1 MHSGTLAYRMQKAG
15 MAGELIAEFL
25 GTMVLITFGAG
36 VVASVVLFGSGTPGE
51 VVNGGFTNINIAW
64 GLGVAMGIF
73 VAGKISGAHLNPAVT
88 VALAVRRGFAWGKV
102 LPYAL
107 AQTAGAFAGA
117 AIVFTGYHAAFL
129 KFDPGLE
136 KTAGVFA
143 TFPAFP
149 ASPMTGWVDQIV
161 GTALLVLL
169 VLAITDE
176 KNQPA
181 GAFTPFAVGLVVV
194 AIGMSW
200 GTLHGYAIN
209 PARDL
214 GPRLFTVAAGFKNNG
229 LTDGTG
235 VFWVPLIAPLI
246 GGVIGAVLYDAGIR
260 RYLPVMLMA
269 AMAAGPGAPMARAQ
283 GTVAQQTIVLKAAR
297 LFDGRSDALQT
308 PGIVV
313 VSGGR
318 IESVGAGSPIP
329 AGATV
334 IELGDATLAPG
345 FMDAHTHL
353 RSERSDDT
361 RNDRIRQLEETP
373 AERALI
379 AATYARKTVMAG
391 FTTVRDLG
399 GADFIDVGL
408 RNAINKGY
416 AEGPRMLVAVRSICT
431 LGGHCDGTNGYRFG
445 FLNPDAMMPNVA
457 SGADGMRNAVRWAVK
472 YGADVIK
479 VTASGGVLS
488 LNDDVDSP
496 QLTQE
501 ELNALVDE
509 AHAKRKKAAAHSH
522 GAEAAKRAIR
532 AGIDSIEHGS
542 FLDDEALRMMVEKGT
557 YLVPTLMAA
566 DSIRETW
573 RKGGRMDARTER
585 KARLALDAMD
595 VTVSKAI
602 RMGVKIAFGTDSG
615 VSQHGR
621 NAEEFKLMVGRGMK
635 PVDALKAATSATAEL
650 LGVSDRLGTLQA
662 GRVADIVA
670 IPGNPLEAIQNTER
684 VAFVMKD
691 GRVMKPVT
699 P

>member
-1 MHSGTLAYRMQKAG
+1 

-25 GTMVLITFGAG
+25 GTMVLLIFGAG
-36 VVASVVLFGSGTPGE
+36 VVASVVLFGTGTPGE
-51 VVNGGFTNINIAW
+51 IVSGGFTNITLAW
-64 GLGVAMGIF
+64 GLGVTMGIF
-73 VAGKISGAHLNPAVT
+73 VAGKVTGAHLNPAVT
-88 VALAVRRGFAWGKV
+88 VALAVRRGFPWGKV
-102 LPYAL
+102 LPYSL

-117 AIVFTGYHAAFL
+117 AVVFLGYHAAFL
-129 KFDPGLE
+129 KFDPALE
-136 KTAGVFA
+136 KTAGIFCTFP
-143 TFPAFP
+143 TFPATP
-149 ASPMTGWVDQIV
+149 ASGWIDQII

-176 KNQPA
+176 KNQPV
-181 GAFTPFAVGLVVV
+181 GWFTPFAVGLVVV

-200 GTLHGYAIN
+200 GSLHGYAIN

-214 GPRLFTVAAGFKNNG
+214 GPRLFTVAAGFRNNG

-235 VFWVPLIAPLI
+235 VFWVPLIGPLI
-246 GGVIGAVLYDAGIR
+246 GGVLGALVYDMGIR
-260 RYLPVMLMA
+260 RYLPVALTA
-269 AMAAGPGAPMARAQ
+269 LLLSAGTAQAQPAAQ
-283 GTVAQQTIVLKAAR
+283 GVTMLKAAR
-297 LFDGRSDALQT
+297 LFDGRSETLQT
-308 PGIVV
+308 PGVV
-313 VSGGR
+313 VVNGAR
-318 IESVGAGSPIP
+318 IESVGPQAAIP
-329 AGATV
+329 AGAKV
-334 IELGDATLAPG
+334 IDLGDATLSPG
-345 FMDAHTHL
+345 FMDSHTHM
-353 RSERSDDT
+353 RFERSLDARD
-361 RNDRIRQLEETP
+361 DRIRQLEDTP

-379 AATYARKTVMAG
+379 AATYARKTLMAG

-416 AEGPRMLVAVRSICT
+416 TEGPRMLVAVRSICT

-445 FLNPDAMMPNVA
+445 FLHPDAMMPNVA
-457 SGADGMRNAVRWAVK
+457 SGPDGMRNAVRWAVK
-472 YGADVIK
+472 FGADVIK

-509 AHAKRKKAAAHSH
+509 AHSKRKKAAAHSH

-557 YLVPTLMAA
+557 YLVPTLMAVE
-566 DSIRETW
+566 SIREQLA
-573 RKGGRMDARTER
+573 KGGRMDPRTER
-585 KARLALDAMD
+585 KARLAMDALD

-621 NAEEFKLMVGRGMK
+621 NAEEFRLMAARGLK
-635 PVDALKAATSATAEL
+635 PVEGLKSATSVAAEL

-662 GRVADIVA
+662 GKVADIVA
-670 IPGNPLEAIQNTER
+670 IPGNPLQDIRAAER
-684 VAFVMKD
+684 VTLVMKE
-691 GRVMKPVT
+691 GRVVQAPAGL
-699 P
+699 

>member
-1 MHSGTLAYRMQKAG
+1 MQKAG
-15 MAGELIAEFL
+15 MAGELMAEFL
-25 GTMVLITFGAG
+25 GTMVLIVFGAG
-36 VVASVVLFGSGTPGE
+36 VVASVVLFGTGTPGE
-51 VVNGGFTNINIAW
+51 MVNGGFTNINIGW

-88 VALAVRRGFAWGKV
+88 LALAVRRGFAWGKV

-117 AIVFTGYHAAFL
+117 AIVFTGYHAAFM

-149 ASPMTGWVDQIV
+149 ASPMTGWIDQIV

-181 GAFTPFAVGLVVV
+181 GAFTPFAIGLVVV
-194 AIGMSW
+194 AIGMCW

-235 VFWVPLIAPLI
+235 VFWVPLIGPLI

-260 RYLPVMLMA
+260 RYLPMVLVA
-269 AMAAGPGAPMARAQ
+269 ALAATQAQAQAQAPAPQ
-283 GTVAQQTIVLKAAR
+283 SIVLKAAR
-297 LFDGRSDALQT
+297 LFDGRSDTLQT
-308 PGIVV
+308 PGLIV

-318 IESVGAGSPIP
+318 IESVGAQSQIP
-329 AGATV
+329 AGARV
-334 IELGDATLAPG
+334 IDLGDATLSPG

-353 RSERSDDT
+353 RSERSADT

-373 AERALI
+373 AERAII
-379 AATYARKTVMAG
+379 AATYAKKTLMAG

-399 GADFIDVGL
+399 GSDFIDVGL

-431 LGGHCDGTNGYRFG
+431 LGGHCDSTNGYRFG
-445 FLNPDAMMPNVA
+445 FLNPDAMLPNVT

-509 AHAKRKKAAAHSH
+509 AHSKRKKAAAHAH

-542 FLDDEALRMMVEKGT
+542 FLDDEALHMMLDKGT

-573 RKGGRMDARTER
+573 AKGGQMDPRTER

-615 VSQHGR
+615 VSLHGR
-621 NAEEFKLMVGRGMK
+621 NAEEFKLMVARGMK
-635 PVDALKAATSATAEL
+635 PADALKAATSAGADL
-650 LGVSDRLGTLQA
+650 LGLSDRLGTLQA
-662 GRVADIVA
+662 GKIADVVA
-670 IPGNPLEAIQNTER
+670 IPGNPLEKIALTEK
-684 VAFVMKD
+684 VVLVMKE
-691 GRVMKPVT
+691 GKVVRGGAS
-699 P
+699 

>member
-1 MHSGTLAYRMQKAG
+1 M
-15 MAGELIAEFL
+15 AEFL
-25 GTMVLITFGAG
+25 GTMVLLMFGAG
-36 VVASVVLFGSGTPGE
+36 VVASVVLFGTGTPGE
-51 VVNGGFTNINIAW
+51 LVNGGFTNINIGW

-88 VALAVRRGFAWGKV
+88 VALAVRRGFPWGKV
-102 LPYAL
+102 LPYSL

-117 AIVFTGYHAAFL
+117 ALVFLGYRAAFM
-129 KFDPGLE
+129 KFDPALE

-149 ASPMTGWVDQIV
+149 ASPMTGWIDQII

-194 AIGMSW
+194 AIGMCW

-214 GPRLFTVAAGFKNNG
+214 GPRLFTVAAGFRNNG

-235 VFWVPLIAPLI
+235 VFWVPLVAPLI

-260 RYLPVMLMA
+260 RYLPMALVVMLA
-269 AMAAGPGAPMARAQ
+269 SGQPAWAQ
-283 GTVAQQTIVLKAAR
+283 AQAQDTVVLKAAR
-297 LFDGRSDALQT
+297 LFDGRSDMLQT
-308 PGIVV
+308 PGMVV

-318 IESVGAGSPIP
+318 IESVGATAQIP
-329 AGATV
+329 AGAKV
-334 IELGDATLAPG
+334 IDLGDATLSPG
-345 FMDAHTHL
+345 FMDVHTHL
-353 RSERSDDT
+353 NSERSDDT
-361 RNDRIRQLEETP
+361 RNDRIRRLEETP

-379 AATYARKTVMAG
+379 AATYARKTLMAG

-408 RNAINKGY
+408 RNAINKGF

-445 FLNPDAMMPNVA
+445 FLNPEAMLPNVA
-457 SGADGMRNAVRWAVK
+457 SGPDGMRNAVRWAVK

-573 RKGGRMDARTER
+573 AKGGRMDPRTER

-615 VSQHGR
+615 VSRHGR
-621 NAEEFKLMVGRGMK
+621 NAEEFKLMAGRGMK
-635 PVDALKAATSATAEL
+635 PVDALKAATSAGADL
-650 LGVSDRLGTLQA
+650 LGVGDRLGTLQA

-670 IPGNPLEAIQNTER
+670 IPGNPLVDISQTER
-684 VAFVMKD
+684 VGFVMKD
-691 GRVMKPVT
+691 GRVFKGGL
-699 P
+699 

>member
-1 MHSGTLAYRMQKAG
+1 MQKAG

-25 GTMVLITFGAG
+25 GTMVLLTFGAG
-36 VVASVVLFGSGTPGE
+36 VVASVVLFASGTPGE
-51 VVNGGFTNINIAW
+51 VVNGGFANINFGW

-73 VAGKISGAHLNPAVT
+73 VAGKVSGAHLNPAVT
-88 VALAVRRGFAWGKV
+88 VALAVRRGFPWGKV

-117 AIVFTGYHAAFL
+117 AIVFTGYHAAFM
-129 KFDPGLE
+129 KFDPALE

-149 ASPMTGWVDQIV
+149 ASPVTGWIDQIV

-194 AIGMSW
+194 AIGMCW

-235 VFWVPLIAPLI
+235 VFWVPLIGPLI
-246 GGVIGAVLYDAGIR
+246 GGIIGAVLYDAGIR
-260 RYLPVMLMA
+260 RYLPLVLVA
-269 AMAAGPGAPMARAQ
+269 ALTASMTQAKAQ
-283 GTVAQQTIVLKAAR
+283 TSHTAIVLKAAR
-297 LFDGRSDALQT
+297 LFDGHSDSLQT
-308 PGIVV
+308 PGVVV

-318 IESVGAGSPIP
+318 IESVGAQSQTP
-329 AGATV
+329 AGAKV
-334 IELGDATLAPG
+334 IDLGDATLAPG

-353 RSERSDDT
+353 RFERSADSRD
-361 RNDRIRQLEETP
+361 DRIRQLEETP

-379 AATYARKTVMAG
+379 AATYARKTLMAG

-399 GADFIDVGL
+399 GSDFVDVGL
-408 RNAINKGY
+408 RNAINRGFV
-416 AEGPRMLVAVRSICT
+416 EGPRMLVAVRSICT
-431 LGGHCDGTNGYRFG
+431 LGGHCDSTNGFRFG
-445 FLNPDAMMPNVA
+445 FLNSDAMLPNVT
-457 SGADGMRNAVRWAVK
+457 SGPDGMRNAVRWAVK

-509 AHAKRKKAAAHSH
+509 AHAKRKKTAAHSH

-542 FLDDEALRMMVEKGT
+542 FLDDEALRMMVDKGT
-557 YLVPTLMAA
+557 YLVPTLMAG
-566 DSIRETW
+566 DSIREVW
-573 RKGGRMDARTER
+573 AKGGRMDPRTDR

-621 NAEEFKLMVGRGMK
+621 NAEEFKLMVARGMK
-635 PVDALKAATSATAEL
+635 PVDALKAATGACAEL
-650 LGVSDRLGTLQA
+650 FGMTERLGTLQA
-662 GRVADIVA
+662 GKVADVVA
-670 IPGNPLEAIQNTER
+670 IPGNPLENIAQTEK
-684 VAFVMKD
+684 VVLVMKE
-691 GRVMKPVT
+691 GRVVQEGKI
-699 P
+699 